1 MTFSVGGWSE
11 LLWLST
17 KSSNPSHIFSKVGF
31 HSYYPEWTPLFVCDP
46 TVMLLFGEMAI
57 HSFDLFSHSSPF
69 VYLHVPYMYFVLCLH
84 SYLPAFPNFTCSVKC
99 SHKYGTWLVVLLYQT
114 GEDNGGGSGSHT
126 APHHHI
132 ICGII
137 LGKKIEG
144 EFGEYK

>member
-57 HSFDLFSHSSPF
+57 LSFDLFSHSSPF

-99 SHKYGTWLVVLLYQT
+99 SHNMALGCWCYYTRREKIMGA
-114 GEDNGGGSGSHT
+114 GRGHT
-126 APHHHI
+126 PHLI
-132 ICGII
+132 IIS
-137 LGKKIEG
+137 
-144 EFGEYK
+144 YVA